1 MTETLTVEELWQR
14 AHELVRRGD
23 FANAVRDLS
32 LCYQMLQA
40 QQDPRLYEVHK
51 RWTEVHQLYLEDG
64 ARQSE
69 PPAQNNPSVE
79 AEAEAAA
86 NAGELD
92 RAIELYESA
101 AAQSPG
107 NELVRERLGELRAAQ
122 RRAAELSS
130 PPIASPSNPAP
141 AAGSALAEDDWSD
154 VAVASSPRP
163 SEAPAAAAAAP
174 AAAPAAASARAED
187 DWSDV
192 AIESSPDSAAPSA
205 PATSATAGSAAPAT
219 TAPAMAPDDA
229 PVGMQ
234 SLDVA
239 FSVGEVIESSLADEL
254 PVVGAPT
261 GLPAPAATSG
271 EGDVAF
277 LQELLARV
285 QANRRSVA

>member
-32 LCYQMLQA
+32 LCYQTLQA

-64 ARQSE
+64 ARGSE
-69 PPAQNNPSVE
+69 PPAQTNPSVE

-86 NAGELD
+86 NAGELE
-92 RAIELYESA
+92 RAIELYEVA

-107 NELVRERLGELRAAQ
+107 NELVRERLGELRAAR
-122 RRAAELSS
+122 RRALELSS
-130 PPIASPSNPAP
+130 PPTPAAPAP
-141 AAGSALAEDDWSD
+141 ATARATA
-154 VAVASSPRP
+154 AV
-163 SEAPAAAAAAP
+163 
-174 AAAPAAASARAED
+174 SARAED

-192 AIESSPDSAAPSA
+192 AIESSPEAAGPG
-205 PATSATAGSAAPAT
+205 TAEPGTAEPAT
-219 TAPAMAPDDA
+219 TAPAMSPDDA

-239 FSVGEVIESSLADEL
+239 FSVGEVIESSTADEL

-261 GLPAPAATSG
+261 LLPGPASLGAPDDA
-271 EGDVAF
+271 AF
-277 LQELLARV
+277 LTELLERV
-285 QANRRSVA
+285 QAHRRPRA

>member
-32 LCYQMLQA
+32 LCYQTLQA

-64 ARQSE
+64 ARSSE
-69 PPAQNNPSVE
+69 PAAQTNPSLE

-86 NAGELD
+86 NAGELE
-92 RAIELYESA
+92 RAIELYEAA

-107 NELVRERLGELRAAQ
+107 NELVRERLGELRAAR
-122 RRAAELSS
+122 RRALELSS
-130 PPIASPSNPAP
+130 PPTPATP
-141 AAGSALAEDDWSD
+141 AQATERATA
-154 VAVASSPRP
+154 AV
-163 SEAPAAAAAAP
+163 
-174 AAAPAAASARAED
+174 SARAED

-192 AIESSPDSAAPSA
+192 AIESSPEAAG
-205 PATSATAGSAAPAT
+205 PATTEPATTEPAT
-219 TAPAMAPDDA
+219 TAPAMSPDDA

-239 FSVGEVIESSLADEL
+239 FSVGEVIESSTADEL

-261 GLPAPAATSG
+261 LLPVPASLGAPDDA
-271 EGDVAF
+271 AF
-277 LQELLARV
+277 LTELLERV
-285 QANRRSVA
+285 QAHRRPRA